1 MTLFLSSYMSQL
13 IGPPAIGRKMQKIAI
28 FENFPKSRKFRKNRQ
43 KSVKIDFLKNVKFRR
58 NFVEKKY
65 FFVNKSLLQ

>member
-1 MTLFLSSYMSQL
+1 
-13 IGPPAIGRKMQKIAI
+13 MQKIAI